1 MFPHLWY
8 ADLIVESR
16 VREAEHQAEIRNM
29 LRQAGLLRQDW
40 FSRQAHQ
47 LMRLLGRL
55 LVTLGQRLKQ
65 YQSPQ
70 PISLQRETCC
80 ALEA

>member
-1 MFPHLWY
+1 MFSHLWY

-16 VREAEHQAEIRNM
+16 AREAERQAEINNM
-29 LRQAGLLRQDW
+29 LRQAGSLRQGW

-47 LMRLLGRL
+47 LMRFLGRF
-55 LVTLGQRLKQ
+55 LVALGQRLKQ

-70 PISLQRETCC
+70 PIPLQGETCC
-80 ALEA
+80 TLEA